1 MKINIILCS
10 VMISLAL
17 LLGGCGGQNRE
28 LKKDARNF
36 ADAMCRNIE
45 TMQKIRKASPADTL
59 LMQKLQKEHQAEE
72 TEMTTLSVDFRKKY
86 GEKINIPEFNR
97 QYRKYLNEAMLDC
110 RFLSKEDRENFEKEV
125 K

>member
-1 MKINIILCS
+1 
-10 VMISLAL
+10 
-17 LLGGCGGQNRE
+17 
-28 LKKDARNF
+28 
-36 ADAMCRNIE
+36 
-45 TMQKIRKASPADTL
+45 
-59 LMQKLQKEHQAEE
+59 
-72 TEMTTLSVDFRKKY
+72 MTTLSVDFRKKY